1 MVNIGKLRIILI
13 SFVLR
18 IKYFTGSLTTQLL
31 ANRSLFGKLASE
43 NRLTSGATTAPLSQ
57 SVLKAENDD
66 WIEWVAPYTNDK
78 LNDIYG
84 TYDW

>member
-1 MVNIGKLRIILI
+1 MNFICA
-13 SFVLR
+13 S

-43 NRLTSGATTAPLSQ
+43 NQLTSAVTTAPVSQ
-57 SVLKAENDD
+57 SVMKPENND
-66 WIEWVAPYTNDK
+66 WIEWVVPYTNDK

>member
-1 MVNIGKLRIILI
+1 MVNIGKLYRISI

-18 IKYFTGSLTTQLL
+18 IKYFTGSLTSQLL
-31 ANRSLFGKLASE
+31 ANRGLFGKLASE
-43 NRLTSGATTAPLSQ
+43 NQLIGAATTAPVSQ
-57 SVLKAENDD
+57 SVMKPENND
-66 WIEWVAPYTNDK
+66 WIEWVVPYTNDK

>member
-1 MVNIGKLRIILI
+1 MVNIGKLYRISI

-18 IKYFTGSLTTQLL
+18 IKYFTGSLTSQLL
-31 ANRSLFGKLASE
+31 ANRGLFGKLASE
-43 NRLTSGATTAPLSQ
+43 NHFTSAATTAPVSQ
-57 SVLKAENDD
+57 SAMKPENND
-66 WIEWVAPYTNDK
+66 WIEWVVPYTNDK